1 MNKRLLGFIQAFSF
15 IIAGLMPTSFAIAAH
30 PVPYQVYFQD
40 AVTPVMHQLVDFH
53 DLLLI
58 IITAI
63 SAFVLLLLVYVMV
76 RYNEKMNPVPSK
88 TTHNT
93 IIEVIWT
100 AVPVMILL
108 FIAFPSIKLLY
119 YMDSAIEGE
128 MTVKV
133 TGNQWY
139 WTYAY
144 PDHDNFEFESRMI
157 QEQDLKPGQIR
168 LLEVDNRLVLPTN
181 TKIKFIVTASD
192 VLHSWAMPAFGV
204 KRDAVP
210 GRLNETWAQ
219 IDKEGVY
226 YGQCSEICGKDHGF
240 MPIAVQA
247 VPKDQFEAWMKKVK
261 DKGDYQEFKA
271 L

>member
-1 MNKRLLGFIQAFSF
+1 MNRRILSF
-15 IIAGLMPTSFAIAAH
+15 IRMFCIVACSIVPVSFASAAH
-30 PVPYQVYFQD
+30 PVPYQVYFQEP
-40 AVTPVMHQLVDFH
+40 VTPVMHQLVDFH
-53 DLLLI
+53 NLLLT

-63 SAFVLLLLVYVMV
+63 CIFVFLLLAYVLI
-76 RYNEKMNPVPSK
+76 RFNEKMNPVPSK
-88 TTHNT
+88 TSHNT

-100 AVPVMILL
+100 AVPVIILL

-119 YMDSAIEGE
+119 FMDSSIQGE

-144 PDHDNFEFESRMI
+144 PDHDNIEFESRMI
-157 QEQDLKPGQIR
+157 QEKDLKPGQIR
-168 LLEVDNRLVLPTN
+168 LLDVDNRLIVPVD
-181 TKIKFIVTASD
+181 TKIKFIITATD
-192 VLHSWAMPAFGV
+192 VLHSWAMPAFGI

-219 IDKEGVY
+219 IEKEGVY

-240 MPIAVQA
+240 MPISVQV
-247 VPKDQFEAWMKKVK
+247 VPKDQFNAWIKNVK
-261 DKGDYQEFKA
+261 DKGDYQEFKS